1 MKKVLKFSV
10 FYVIIW
16 GIWSCSTQ
24 KDRFFNREYHSLNT
38 KFNVLFNAEEALDLG
53 TIILASE
60 AQDDFLNILPV
71 ELISLDGEDENS
83 TAAIPSFIRAEEKA
97 VKAIQKHSMNFNGKQ
112 KNDQI
117 SKAYLLLGKA
127 RYYDR
132 RFFPALEAFNFLFG
146 LSSEAD
152 VFYEGKLWRE
162 KTNIRLR
169 NDELA
174 VSNLKPLARTMSKK
188 SKLYAEVNATLAQ
201 AFLNIQQTD
210 SALKYIKTAAK
221 AERDRTLQTRYR
233 FIEAQLFELLKQK
246 DSAQLAFSSIVDLK
260 RKAPRLYWMH
270 SKLNELRIQS
280 EISGE
285 SPEKALEKLSN
296 AFENENFTHLIYRQ
310 QARYYLTQGKDS
322 LAKQFYNKS
331 LRSPSIDRPTR
342 RQNYRDLANKA
353 FDYGNYVG
361 AGAYLDSLLGQFLQE
376 SRQRTIVL
384 REREGLQDVIFY
396 EKTIR
401 VADSILKL
409 TSMQPEEQLAYYQ
422 KAIDSKR
429 AKELAKIELE
439 KRPLISILNGSNQKK
454 FYFYNENLVVL
465 GKQEFASN
473 YGNRPNIDNWNR
485 IESLNKTIV
494 LNQNEASVEK
504 EQKLIIKEDAQS
516 YVDLL
521 PKSLTFLDSLSDQRN
536 QAYLEV
542 GILYKEKFKN
552 SVLASN
558 RLKKLLASEPNENQE
573 INAWYHLFKMNELD
587 KPKTAFVY
595 KEKILNE
602 YPDSRFARIINDPE
616 NFKLKENETPEIRY
630 ESLYDLYLKQQYE
643 EVLTQGEDLLIIFS
657 GSPLVSKVAHIMA
670 NASGRLDGIEVW
682 KEKLNKLIEIYPNS
696 EASSQAK
703 NTLAALKTTIQ
714 GEKPTKVYLNYKLI
728 FPILKENQK
737 QFQELSDEVKRAL
750 KEANIS
756 FGSITNE
763 VYDRDYVFLV
773 VNDLREKPNTT
784 FILKDTTLTELS
796 SMFSNKFV
804 VLSSQYKDIQLFKNW
819 KAIK

>member
-1 MKKVLKFSV
+1 M
-10 FYVIIW
+10 
-16 GIWSCSTQ
+16 
-24 KDRFFNREYHSLNT
+24 
-38 KFNVLFNAEEALDLG
+38 
-53 TIILASE
+53 
-60 AQDDFLNILPV
+60 
-71 ELISLDGEDENS
+71 
-83 TAAIPSFIRAEEKA
+83 
-97 VKAIQKHSMNFNGKQ
+97 
-112 KNDQI
+112 
-117 SKAYLLLGKA
+117 
-127 RYYDR
+127 
-132 RFFPALEAFNFLFG
+132 
-146 LSSEAD
+146 
-152 VFYEGKLWRE
+152 
-162 KTNIRLR
+162 
-169 NDELA
+169 
-174 VSNLKPLARTMSKK
+174 
-188 SKLYAEVNATLAQ
+188 
-201 AFLNIQQTD
+201 
-210 SALKYIKTAAK
+210 
-221 AERDRTLQTRYR
+221 
-233 FIEAQLFELLKQK
+233 
-246 DSAQLAFSSIVDLK
+246 
-260 RKAPRLYWMH
+260 
-270 SKLNELRIQS
+270 
-280 EISGE
+280 
-285 SPEKALEKLSN
+285 EKLSN

-331 LRSPSIDRPTR
+331 LRSPSIDGPTL

-353 FDYGNYVG
+353 FDYGDYVA

-384 REREGLQDVIFY
+384 REREGLQDVIIY

-401 VADSILKL
+401 VADSILQL
-409 TSMQPEEQLAYYQ
+409 TSMKPEEQLAYYQ
-422 KAIDSKR
+422 KAIESKR

-439 KRPLISILNGSNQKK
+439 KRPLISILNRSNQKK
-454 FYFYNENLVVL
+454 FYFYNENLLVL

-473 YGNRPNIDNWNR
+473 YGNRPNTDNWNR

-494 LNQNEASVEK
+494 LNQNEASAES
-504 EQKLIIKEDAQS
+504 EQKLIVKEDAQS

-536 QAYLEV
+536 NAYLEV

-558 RLKKLLASEPNENQE
+558 RLKKLLVSEPNENQKL
-573 INAWYHLFKMNELD
+573 NAWYHLFKMNELD
-587 KPKTAFVY
+587 KPKTAFIY
-595 KEKILNE
+595 REKILE
-602 YPDSRFARIINDPE
+602 KYPDSRFARIINDPE

-657 GSPLVSKVAHIMA
+657 GSPLVSKVAHLMA

-682 KEKLNKLIEIYPNS
+682 KEKLNNLIEIYHNS

-703 NTLAALKTTIQ
+703 NTLATLETTIQ

-784 FILKDTTLTELS
+784 FILKDTSLTELS